1 MIAHKMGDL
10 NLLLGGL
17 LSNIS
22 QNLAT
27 VRPECFLAEW
37 RISFDRK
44 FPIKKGWVVLERD

>member
-1 MIAHKMGDL
+1 MKGDL

-27 VRPECFLAEW
+27 VRPECFLAKW
-37 RISFDRK
+37 RINFDRK